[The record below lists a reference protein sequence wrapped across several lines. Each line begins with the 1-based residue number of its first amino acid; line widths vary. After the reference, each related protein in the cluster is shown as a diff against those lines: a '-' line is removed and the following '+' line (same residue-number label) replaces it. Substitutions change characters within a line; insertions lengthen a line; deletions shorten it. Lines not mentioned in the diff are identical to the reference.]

1 MKCPLVNMFN
11 MQDALDKFYESFI
24 PVRLL
29 GKNDFPECNLFILL
43 IHNYLAKKKRPS
55 YLNNF

>member
-1 MKCPLVNMFN
+1 MFN

-29 GKNDFPECNLFILL
+29 GENDFPECNLFVLL
-43 IHNYLAKKKRPS
+43 IHNHLAKKKKPS

>member
-1 MKCPLVNMFN
+1 

-29 GKNDFPECNLFILL
+29 GENDFVSVI
-43 IHNYLAKKKRPS
+43 YL
-55 YLNNF
+55 YY

>member
-1 MKCPLVNMFN
+1 MFN

-29 GKNDFPECNLFILL
+29 GENDFPECNLFVLL
-43 IHNYLAKKKRPS
+43 IHNHLAKKKKTLIPKQLLR
-55 YLNNF
+55 LVL